1 MPPSQTEAP
10 NLTSEPP
17 TAGEE
22 QSIRECSL
30 TLLCFGFFICQ
41 VEIII
46 TPHIPRDHFENKIRI
61 AYLITQYPRL
71 FQARASQRE
80 VQERANLEQET
91 LTLVELCIMY

>member
-17 TAGEE
+17 TIGEE
-22 QSIRECSL
+22 QAIRECCL
-30 TLLCFGFFICQ
+30 TLLYFSFFICQ

>member
-1 MPPSQTEAP
+1 MPPSHTGAP
-10 NLTSEPP
+10 NLISEPP
-17 TAGEE
+17 TRGEE
-22 QSIRECSL
+22 RAVRECCP
-30 TLLCFGFFICQ
+30 TLLCFGFLICQ

-46 TPHIPRDHFENKIRI
+46 TPHIPQDHFENQIRI

-91 LTLVELCIMY
+91 LTLVGLHIMY